1 MTQIS
6 TAPTTA
12 NQAETPE
19 PSETVPMRRAPRMFL
34 QLITALHRLIPKPL
48 GKRVPVTFIGYAII
62 NGSGFLLDISLLWLF
77 NSVFGWYY
85 PLSITLGYAL
95 AGLYSLILNRWL
107 NFQAHGHA
115 AAQGA
120 RYVFGLISQYVI
132 FILGLSSVLHY
143 GLHINPEV
151 ARVISACCEGIS
163 LYVLMRIWVF
173 KGVAEPKL

>member
-19 PSETVPMRRAPRMFL
+19 PSETVPMRRAPRVFL

-77 NSVFGWYY
+77 NSLLGWYY
-85 PLSITLGYAL
+85 PLSITQIG
-95 AGLYSLILNRWL
+95 R
-107 NFQAHGHA
+107 AH
-115 AAQGA
+115 
-120 RYVFGLISQYVI
+120 V
-132 FILGLSSVLHY
+132 
-143 GLHINPEV
+143 
-151 ARVISACCEGIS
+151 
-163 LYVLMRIWVF
+163 
-173 KGVAEPKL
+173 

>member
-1 MTQIS
+1 M
-6 TAPTTA
+6 
-12 NQAETPE
+12 
-19 PSETVPMRRAPRMFL
+19 
-34 QLITALHRLIPKPL
+34 
-48 GKRVPVTFIGYAII
+48 
-62 NGSGFLLDISLLWLF
+62 
-77 NSVFGWYY
+77 
-85 PLSITLGYAL
+85 

-151 ARVISACCEGIS
+151 ARVISACCEGIY
-163 LYVLMRIWVF
+163 LYVLMKIWVF

>member
-12 NQAETPE
+12 NQAKILAPTD
-19 PSETVPMRRAPRMFL
+19 TVPMRRAPRLFL
-34 QLITALHRLIPKPL
+34 QLITTLHRLFPKPL
-48 GKRVPVTFIGYAII
+48 GKRIPVTFIGYAII

-77 NSVFGWYY
+77 NSVLGWYY

-132 FILGLSSVLHY
+132 FILGLSSLLHY

-151 ARVISACCEGIS
+151 ARVISACCEGIY
-163 LYVLMRIWVF
+163 LYVLMKIWVF

>member
-6 TAPTTA
+6 TAPTTT
-12 NQAETPE
+12 NQAEIPA
-19 PSETVPMRRAPRMFL
+19 PSETVPMRRAPRVFL

-107 NFQAHGHA
+107 NFQAHDTPPHKA
-115 AAQGA
+115 PAT
-120 RYVFGLISQYVI
+120 Y
-132 FILGLSSVLHY
+132 LG
-143 GLHINPEV
+143 
-151 ARVISACCEGIS
+151 
-163 LYVLMRIWVF
+163 
-173 KGVAEPKL
+173 